1 VVWCVLA
8 QTILGSSVP
17 LMRGVVHYPA
27 MTGQAARYAAAAVL
41 LTALARAGFGG
52 PPPRHGWPVRR
63 DLLMLVANAA
73 TGLVAFN
80 LCMLTAVRHA
90 DPAVVGTIVG
100 ATPLVLAVLG
110 PLLRGQRPTARLV
123 AASVV
128 IVVGTVL
135 VHGFGHADALGTA
148 AAVGTLIC
156 EAAFSVFAAAAL
168 PRLGALRV
176 SAYSCAL
183 AVPMLVIGALMAR
196 EAPRLPT
203 VTEAA
208 TLGYLAV
215 MLTVVAFMA
224 WFTGLHRLG
233 IARAGLFVGV
243 LPVATIVTTSI
254 QDGRFP
260 VPAQA
265 LGVLLVGAALTL
277 GLRGRTT
284 GSSSTV
290 EDVAM
295 ARREAGP
302 RTGSLAP

>member
-1 VVWCVLA
+1 
-8 QTILGSSVP
+8 
-17 LMRGVVHYPA
+17 
-27 MTGQAARYAAAAVL
+27 
-41 LTALARAGFGG
+41 
-52 PPPRHGWPVRR
+52 
-63 DLLMLVANAA
+63 MLVANAA
-73 TGLVAFN
+73 IGLVAFN

-100 ATPLVLAVLG
+100 ASPLGLALLG

-123 AASVV
+123 GASAV

-148 AAVGTLIC
+148 AAVATLLC
-156 EAAFSVFAAAAL
+156 ECAFSVLAAAVL
-168 PRLGALRV
+168 PQLGAVRV

-183 AVPMLVIGALMAR
+183 AVPMLVIGALAAR
-196 EAPRLPT
+196 EAPRVPT

-215 MLTVVAFMA
+215 VMTVVAFMA
-224 WFTGLHRLG
+224 WFTGLNRLG
-233 IARAGLFVGV
+233 VARAGLVVGV
-243 LPVATIVTTSI
+243 LPVATIVVTSI

-277 GLRGRTT
+277 GMGGRAAA
-284 GSSSTV
+284 SPSTV
-290 EDVAM
+290 DEPAVA
-295 ARREAGP
+295 AGAAGLPGGQRP
-302 RTGSLAP
+302 R